1 MIKFSDGCVDETMSP
16 VCSKSSQ
23 QVRQDLNPPHALWH
37 GLHTEASRAG
47 RFQFDF

>member
-1 MIKFSDGCVDETMSP
+1 MIKFSDGCVNETMSP

-23 QVRQDLNPPHALWH
+23 QDLNLPHALWH